1 MTFGHGHRILVL
13 NEDCKL
19 RIFKK
24 PDENPQEQNAA
35 LQTSTKQNGGSEIM
49 QNRC

>member
-19 RIFKK
+19 RILKK
-24 PDENPQEQNAA
+24 EEKNVMDKNEM
-35 LQTSTKQNGGSEIM
+35 LQTSTK
-49 QNRC
+49 